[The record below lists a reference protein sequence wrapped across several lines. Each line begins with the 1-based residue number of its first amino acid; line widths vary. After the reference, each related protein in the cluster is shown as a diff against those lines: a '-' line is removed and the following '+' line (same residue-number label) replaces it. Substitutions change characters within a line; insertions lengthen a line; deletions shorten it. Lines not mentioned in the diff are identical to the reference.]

1 MTGRPAISRALVPLR
16 HRPFRLLVAGQVTSN
31 VGDACYAVA
40 LPWYVLAS
48 HGGAVLLGTVLA
60 AYGVPRTA
68 LIIVGGY
75 ASDRW
80 RPQTV
85 MMATDA
91 ARAFAVAGLAATAAL
106 GAARALTLIP
116 IAVVLGAGEG
126 LFLPG
131 SFSIIPRLVPDD
143 DLQAANA
150 LSSSG
155 TQLATLAG
163 PAIGGALV
171 ALGSPSIA
179 FALDAAS
186 FAISAITL
194 AGLRR
199 VPRPIPLAD
208 AAPGTAPAAGPGA
221 EPGEAIAGKRSLWAM
236 FRSERILQII
246 LLVDIAANLGSGGMS
261 EVSLPSLA
269 HGPLHSGASGYGLIL
284 AAFGGG
290 ALVGTIV
297 AGQWGRPRRPAVTGS
312 YAFLIEAACIAVVPL
327 LGGVL
332 AVAVAMA
339 GLGITN
345 GFGNVLTGTAFQRW
359 APPDMLGR
367 LAGFLTLGSFGVF
380 PVSVAL
386 AAFFTRDLGPRSFFV
401 FTAITLTAALLAGL
415 TQREWR
421 DFGLNQATDT
431 IKTPETAPPPVPDIE
446 GQTA

>member
-1 MTGRPAISRALVPLR
+1 M
-16 HRPFRLLVAGQVTSN
+16 
-31 VGDACYAVA
+31 
-40 LPWYVLAS
+40 
-48 HGGAVLLGTVLA
+48 LLGTVLA
-60 AYGVPRTA
+60 AYGIPRTA

-106 GAARALTLIP
+106 GPARAITLIP

-131 SFSIIPRLVPDD
+131 SFSIIPPLVPGD

-171 ALGSPSIA
+171 ALGSPSLA

-186 FAISAITL
+186 FAVSAITL

-199 VPRPIPLAD
+199 VPRSLPPTD
-208 AAPGTAPAAGPGA
+208 AAPGTPPGTAPDEVPR
-221 EPGEAIAGKRSLWAM
+221 GKRSLLAM
-236 FRSERILQII
+236 FRCERILQII

-261 EVSLPSLA
+261 EVALPSLA
-269 HGPLHSGASGYGLIL
+269 HGPLHSGASGYGVIL

-290 ALVGTIV
+290 ALVGTII
-297 AGQWGRPRRPAVTGS
+297 AGQSSRPRRPAVTGS
-312 YAFLIEAACIAVVPL
+312 AAFLMEAVCIAVVPC
-327 LGGVL
+327 LGGTF
-332 AVAVAMA
+332 AVAAAMA

-386 AAFFTRDLGPRSFFV
+386 AAFFTRDLGPRSFFI
-401 FTAITLTAALLAGL
+401 FTAATLTAAILAGL

-421 DFGLNQATDT
+421 DFGIHQATDMINVTHT
-431 IKTPETAPPPVPDIE
+431 IPPPAPDTE
-446 GQTA
+446 GQPA